1 MSNVSNPLYD
11 GLGGDPLAQGLTP
24 TLGVVA
30 VSPPYIVPTPYSAP
44 ANGDAIPQGG
54 YLLPLMPHG
63 WFSVGTTATI
73 VLGAQDTAL
82 DNARQDIGR
91 LRSTHTWA
99 YAQGQDL
106 DDLGSIVGVGRLT
119 GEPDDGA
126 GGGYRARIPA
136 TVGEPNTATARGMS
150 SWLSRLT
157 GLTVIVTDD
166 PIPGYAS
173 ITFAGIPALGTA
185 IVPLILAR
193 KPVGVQVTINAQAPT
208 ASGATQG
215 LVGGFLVGQSIVGG
229 ATGYVALYR
238 PAILTTSST
247 LVGSFVV
254 GGAYV

>member
-1 MSNVSNPLYD
+1 MPTYAPLPRD
-11 GLGGDPLAQGLTP
+11 SSDVMPPGGW
-24 TLGVVA
+24 
-30 VSPPYIVPTPYSAP
+30 IF
-44 ANGDAIPQGG
+44 
-54 YLLPLMPHG
+54 PLMPQG
-63 WFSVGTTATI
+63 WFSVGTTARV

-82 DNARQDIGR
+82 DGGRLDIGQ
-91 LRSTHTWA
+91 LRYAHTWA

-136 TVGEPNTATARGMS
+136 TVGEPNTATAAGMS

-193 KPVGVQVTINAQAPT
+193 KPVGVKVTINAQAPT
-208 ASGATQG
+208 ATGATQS
-215 LVGGFLVGQSIVGG
+215 LVGGFLVNQSVVGG
-229 ATGYVALYR
+229 ASGYVTLYR

-254 GGAYV
+254 GGATV